1 LEKKKRASERASDC
15 FSFSSIQ
22 KSDLLLFF
30 DLDLLLFSLSL
41 SLKDSLFKTQKKNKL
56 AFLHSFPLRS
66 LQSPSPASWEARLKT
81 ELRMRQPRRPWRPR
95 RRCGWP
101 PPSFPPL
108 HLAPPLLPP
117 FFPVLVPFPTS
128 CKTAALRCREPCP
141 RCLASFSVKENKGG
155 AKEEQEA
162 EEAEE
167 RGRDD

>member
-1 LEKKKRASERASDC
+1 MEKKKRASERATAFLSLRFKKVIC
-15 FSFSSIQ
+15 SCSST
-22 KSDLLLFF
+22 STSSS
-30 DLDLLLFSLSL
+30 SLSL

-108 HLAPPLLPP
+108 HLAPPLLPL